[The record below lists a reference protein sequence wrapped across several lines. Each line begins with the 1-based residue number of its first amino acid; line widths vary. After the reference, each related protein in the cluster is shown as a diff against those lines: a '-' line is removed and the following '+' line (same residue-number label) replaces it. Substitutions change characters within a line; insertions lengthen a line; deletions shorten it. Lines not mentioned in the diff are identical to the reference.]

1 MTELSGAKRGREIVT
16 PHQHSNQKTS
26 FWHSCDS
33 TVLIISWSLLQSKNN
48 RVIRSRRS
56 WNCDSSGQFLG
67 STTLFLKS
75 AASAHQASRHQLQ
88 DWRQVLEFIRARSC
102 LVVCFSSIQ
111 KKHTPSLFTSP
122 FFDIYLWTKNRK
134 WEWKEWKSNR
144 ASASATA
151 VSTRE
156 KRPSWPVTHS
166 AAIANGKD
174 KPYGTYEYTTQL
186 STDTIINL
194 NHSNHIDLFREILTL
209 KFIINSH
216 FVSS

>member
-1 MTELSGAKRGREIVT
+1 MELWLLRPVSWLYYFIFEISCISASGKQASASRLKVGLGIY
-16 PHQHSNQKTS
+16 SG
-26 FWHSCDS
+26 
-33 TVLIISWSLLQSKNN
+33 SLL
-48 RVIRSRRS
+48 
-56 WNCDSSGQFLG
+56 LG
-67 STTLFLKS
+67 GLF
-75 AASAHQASRHQLQ
+75 
-88 DWRQVLEFIRARSC
+88 FINP
-102 LVVCFSSIQ
+102 

-194 NHSNHIDLFREILTL
+194 NHSNHIDLFWEILTL

-216 FVSS
+216 IVSS